1 MKLRTKEEVEE
12 KKLSIENEIL
22 NPAKQF
28 MKKGS

>member
-12 KKLSIENEIL
+12 KKLSIENEIQ
-22 NPAKQF
+22 NAAKQF

>member
-22 NPAKQF
+22 NAAKQF